1 MNISAIKEEQQKK
14 VDDLLKEKNV
24 FFAFSQSQFDE
35 GKTPLAE
42 GEHYV
47 KIGGGGYM
55 PKNGANA
62 FFEEMQNIEIWFNDR
77 MKDPELR
84 RDNIKYELSNHEAY
98 YTCEIEAT
106 AEALGDDYTNEEI
119 RKVFREE
126 QAKTEW
132 SSYL

>member
-1 MNISAIKEEQQKK
+1 MTISAIKEEQQKK

-24 FFAFSQSQFDE
+24 FFAFSQSQFEE

-42 GEHYV
+42 GENYV

-55 PKNGANA
+55 PKNGAKA
-62 FFEEMQNIEIWFNDR
+62 FYEEMQNIEIWFNDR

-84 RDNIKYELSNHEAY
+84 RENIRYELENHEAY
-98 YTCEIEAT
+98 YTGEIEAT

-119 RKVFREE
+119 WKVFRME

-132 SSYL
+132 SSFL